1 MDLYKNIKHS
11 CTFADLRHLCVRDSL
26 LCVFICSK
34 ISINSNGW
42 LGHLIGSVN
51 CDVTGPL
58 WRHQKAVSC
67 LGWDKS
73 ISDTRRSSRTPGC
86 TRQIDLRPPTLVS
99 YASMYETKW
108 SHGHL
113 IFNLGIPIPGKMVFI
128 LRWGPDFFFFFFVLS
143 VGKLVCGYL
152 RASVTSST
160 ILNTLLLWC
169 YCDGCIHDCG
179 RGSLGQDAS
188 VSMTDMIKLQGC
200 WICIH
205 WVTVKNLNSLRP
217 SDAIWRHTSGST
229 LAQVMACCL
238 TAPSHYL
245 NQCWLSYHQ

>member
-86 TRQIDLRPPTLVS
+86 TRQIDLRPPMLVS

-128 LRWGPDFFFFFFVLS
+128 LRWGPDFFFFFFLFFQLGNWFADTFEHLS
-143 VGKLVCGYL
+143 QVPRYL
-152 RASVTSST
+152 
-160 ILNTLLLWC
+160 IPC
-169 YCDGCIHDCG
+169 YF
-179 RGSLGQDAS
+179 
-188 VSMTDMIKLQGC
+188 
-200 WICIH
+200 
-205 WVTVKNLNSLRP
+205 
-217 SDAIWRHTSGST
+217 DAIVTGVYMIVEEVAW
-229 LAQVMACCL
+229 AKM
-238 TAPSHYL
+238 PP
-245 NQCWLSYHQ
+245 